1 MVGVDIYGNDYPTPD
16 GTCVRDYIHVSDL
29 AEAHVQTLE
38 YLLGGAELIALNLG
52 TGQGH
57 SVSQVIGMVEQI
69 TGRKVSRRAVPRRAG
84 DPAVLVAD
92 PSLAQKVLAW
102 SAARSSLESIMS
114 SAWSWHSKSAISGSS
129 IPAAVHHESVLLPI
143 VVAGREKELRS

>member
-1 MVGVDIYGNDYPTPD
+1 M
-16 GTCVRDYIHVSDL
+16 RDYIHVSDL

-38 YLLGGAELIALNLG
+38 YLLGGAESIALNLG

-102 SAARSSLESIMS
+102 SAARSSLESIIS
-114 SAWSWHSKSAISGSS
+114 SAWSWHSKSAIYLDRS

-143 VVAGREKELRS
+143 VVAGREKELGSLISPSSPQAIGG